1 MAAWKHWQYWN
12 PGTYQAYRKY
22 VIDRAPLFRGR
33 VDLDCADIT
42 LVLLIEFAADR
53 GLPVTFWDNDQVRY
67 PSKGT
72 RQRRPRSD
80 LYPRAPGRTRA
91 STSRRSRVGSARRA

>member
-42 LVLLIEFAADR
+42 
-53 GLPVTFWDNDQVRY
+53 WCC
-67 PSKGT
+67 
-72 RQRRPRSD
+72 
-80 LYPRAPGRTRA
+80 
-91 STSRRSRVGSARRA
+91 